1 MRVKLVNGE
10 RKVLN
15 EGGIAVFVRVR
26 MDVSEKEEFMATCR
40 KHALNPSEV
49 ARRLIKGFV
58 ARGGWWKV

>member
-10 RKVLN
+10 RKVIN
-15 EGGIAVFVRVR
+15 EGGTSIFVRVR
-26 MDVSEKEEFMATCR
+26 MDESDKEEFMSICR

-58 ARGGWWKV
+58 DNGGQV